1 MTYLLI
7 HGGASTGAFWDR
19 VVPLLDRPAVA
30 VDLPGRRD
38 RPADLMAVTLEEMAD
53 SVIAD
58 SPDGP
63 VTIVAHSSGGLLV
76 PRVADA
82 LGDRVEAV
90 VLSSASIPPDGGNG
104 LDCMKPKHRE
114 RMEAGLA
121 WAKESGERMVAPV
134 PAEPEAIREAYGER
148 LDDETLAF
156 VWERLV
162 EDTFNVYLSPVHWST
177 VAAPITYL
185 RAGLDRA
192 VPPELQDQM
201 IGHLPGEPAVVRWDC
216 GHIPPVTR
224 PVEFAELVAASP

>member
-1 MTYLLI
+1 MTYLLV

-19 VVPLLDRPAVA
+19 LVPLLDHPAVA

-38 RPADLMAVTLEEMAD
+38 RPADLMTVTLEDMAD
-53 SVIAD
+53 SVVAD
-58 SPDGP
+58 APDGP
-63 VTIVAHSSGGLLV
+63 VTIVAHSSGGLVV

-90 VLSSASIPPDGGNG
+90 VLSSASVPPEGGLG
-104 LDCMKPKHRE
+104 LDCMKASHRE

-121 WAKESGERMVAPV
+121 WAKEHGERLVAPV
-134 PAEPEAIREAYGER
+134 PDDPEGLRESYGER

-156 VWERLV
+156 VHQRLV

-177 VAAPITYL
+177 VTAPITYV
-185 RAGLDRA
+185 RAGRDRA
-192 VPPELQDQM
+192 VPPELQDEM
-201 IGHLPGEPAVVRWDC
+201 IGRLPGEPTVVRWDC

-224 PVEFAELVAASP
+224 PAELAELLEGSR